1 MTGIYL
7 AVDTATEACS
17 VAISVDGAVRERF
30 EPMQREHTQRLLPM
44 IHAVLAEA
52 GKAVGQLDGIVCGI
66 GPGSFAGLR
75 IGLGVVK
82 GLALARDLP
91 VAGVSSL
98 AMLAQRAMRLNGA
111 TQVAAI
117 IDARMSEVY
126 FGAYRRD
133 ARGATAAL
141 LPDQVCAPSQV
152 PALPAGSWHGA
163 GTGWGRYE
171 AVLRP
176 ALATTVATVDAT
188 ALPHAEDALALG
200 LPALLAGQGQ
210 SADTLAPAYLRDRVA
225 LTLEEQ
231 AALRR

>member
-1 MTGIYL
+1 VSTYL

-17 VAISVDGAVRERF
+17 VAITVNGAVRERF
-30 EPMQREHTQRLLPM
+30 EPMQREHTAKLLPM
-44 IHAVLAEA
+44 IHAVLADA
-52 GKAVGQLDGIVCGI
+52 GKSVSQLDGIVCGI

-98 AMLAQRAMRLNGA
+98 AMLAQRAMRLGGA
-111 TQVAAI
+111 TQVASI
-117 IDARMSEVY
+117 IDARMNEVY
-126 FGAYRRD
+126 FGAYARD
-133 ARGATAAL
+133 GAGLAAAL
-141 LPDQVCAPSQV
+141 VADRVCPPAEV
-152 PALPAGSWHGA
+152 PALPAGSWAGA

-171 AVLRP
+171 GVLRT
-176 ALATTVATVDAT
+176 ALGASVGAVDAA
-188 ALPHAEDALALG
+188 ALPHAQEALALG
-200 LPALLAGQGQ
+200 VPALIAGRGQ
-210 SADTLAPAYLRDRVA
+210 SADSLVPAYLRDRVA